1 MVPPPGDTRAPGAGM
16 RHWAR
21 LRHSHSRAL
30 FVQRWL
36 RIPQSRTLMVSK
48 LSVASA
54 LQPSATP
61 ASATTRRAEG
71 ASTPSSAPG
80 TRHDRYL
87 AMLRSGTR
95 ARTALSSSSASSLAV
110 AAKAVE
116 RARERDLASA
126 ACSGVVTSVASEREI
141 AGLELWQQG
150 DMELYSAENLTG
162 RMRLRHDGRVV
173 TALHMWWEAA
183 SRSAGP
189 GREQAFQ
196 MRLDDCTYKR
206 TRTIAASR
214 RQHSRIPATP
224 RHSPRRS
231 SRRQQDPHFAASSKH
246 PLALY
251 HGSFMAR
258 VCSQIARV
266 SCVTDA
272 ALFRRLYRVI
282 LKQYDEADAIASI
295 EEDWT
300 NDSRGADT
308 LDCNMLYDSLFE

>member
-16 RHWAR
+16 RRWAR

-231 SRRQQDPHFAASSKH
+231 SRRQQDPQFCCLIQAPFGS
-246 PLALY
+246 LRLY

-266 SCVTDA
+266 SQTRHSSDGSTA
-272 ALFRRLYRVI
+272 
-282 LKQYDEADAIASI
+282 
-295 EEDWT
+295 
-300 NDSRGADT
+300 
-308 LDCNMLYDSLFE
+308 